1 MELYNILWVIVFLI
15 VGFFMDLIE
24 KTYFNKKK

>member
-1 MELYNILWVIVFLI
+1 MELEDIPWVIMFLI

-24 KTYFNKKK
+24 KTYFKKK

>member
-1 MELYNILWVIVFLI
+1 MELYDILWVIVFLI

>member
-1 MELYNILWVIVFLI
+1 MELYDILWVIAFLI

>member
-1 MELYNILWVIVFLI
+1 MELYDILWVIGFLI